1 MRIVYVSLVSL
12 ALVLA
17 LLAAQCPG
25 PAQPTA
31 APAQPTAVPAQPTA
45 APANP
50 NPAGLSGRISV
61 AGSTT
66 VQPLAEK
73 LAEAFKAKNP
83 GVQIDIQGGGSSVGV
98 KSAGEGTVDIGTAS
112 REVKPEELQ
121 KYPDLKVF
129 TIAQDGIAI
138 VTHPEVP
145 VSNLT
150 KSQVRDIFAG
160 KITNWKDVGGPD
172 KPIVVVSREEGS
184 GTRGAFEELVMGKDA
199 VIFDKAILQASNGAV
214 RTTVSTT
221 PNSVGYLSFG
231 YLDRSVKA
239 LSLEGVEATE
249 ANAASGKYPVVRPLI
264 MLTKGEPTGV
274 VKAWLDYILSAEG
287 QALVSKEGY
296 IKVK

>member
-31 APAQPTAVPAQPTA
+31 APAQPTA

-50 NPAGLSGRISV
+50 TPAGLSGRISV

-172 KPIVVVSREEGS
+172 KPIIVISREEGS
-184 GTRGAFEELVMGKDA
+184 GTRSAFEELVMGKDV

-221 PNSVGYLSFG
+221 PNSIGYLSFG
-231 YLDRSVKA
+231 YLDQSVKT
-239 LSLEGVEATE
+239 LSIEGVEATE
-249 ANAASGKYPVVRPLI
+249 ANAASGKYPVVRPLV

-274 VKAWLDYILSAEG
+274 VKAWLDYILGAEG

>member
-239 LSLEGVEATE
+239 LSIEGVEATE

>member
-25 PAQPTA
+25 PAQPT
-31 APAQPTAVPAQPTA
+31 TAPAQPTA

-50 NPAGLSGRISV
+50 TPAGLSGRISV

-73 LAEAFKAKNP
+73 LAKAFQAQNP
-83 GVQIDIQGGGSSVGV
+83 NVQIDIQGGGSSVGV
-98 KSAGEGTVDIGTAS
+98 KSAGEGTANIGTVS
-112 REVKPEELQ
+112 REVTKEELQ
-121 KYPDLKVF
+121 KYADLKVF
-129 TIAQDGIAI
+129 IIAQDGIAI
-138 VTHPEVP
+138 VTHPGVP

-239 LSLEGVEATE
+239 LSIEGVEATE

-296 IKVK
+296 VKVK